1 MFSKR
6 CMIGFIVM
14 VLLGFTSYVLLRDF
28 RVVRV
33 VVELVYEMKVNSRA
47 VDVGVRGGWA
57 QSYSL
62 NVNMRKYL
70 NMSESDK
77 VRAMW
82 YFNKIDWFCDDE
94 ILSKQIGLLAR
105 IAKSYNQLYL
115 DGGKL
120 IAICRISDRP

>member
-1 MFSKR
+1 
-6 CMIGFIVM
+6 M